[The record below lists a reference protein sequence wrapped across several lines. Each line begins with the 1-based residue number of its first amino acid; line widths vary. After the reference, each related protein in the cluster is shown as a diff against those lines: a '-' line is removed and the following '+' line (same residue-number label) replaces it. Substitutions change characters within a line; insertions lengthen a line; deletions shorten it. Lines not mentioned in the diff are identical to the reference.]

1 MGCKRFD
8 INKYEPWEDEKRLE
22 ELSAK
27 GEFIKSYGCGLAYF
41 KKGEPKRIKYSIEAA
56 VFRPHGRRR
65 RFYEENGWKLVC
77 HGSDMNIYANE
88 QPDAEHI
95 HTDRSEYA
103 HVIQRF
109 HKYLRNVIIILS
121 VIAFLMYAE
130 MPFAL
135 GLLTHT
141 KVMFYANYGN
151 YFPPFGYSSVILIF
165 WIIYTITLLYYL
177 KELIVAG
184 RFIAENIENGK
195 YAEKAL
201 SLNKKM
207 TAFIA
212 LLTLFGLLSF
222 ALNLRMELISREYPA
237 EISDLP
243 DEAVTIEEFFP
254 EGSLAPLSTEE
265 DIEKYL
271 APSNIKKTAKPMED
285 SAARYTSAVT
295 EEYFEYSQYRAY
307 IPQGQTQGSRASIHC
322 LYIKFHTELAAKLAV
337 DDILNFRKE
346 FFIEPDYSVTSRFNP
361 AGTEFDSI
369 TAISSEKDSEVVFA
383 VRKGRTVMSFN
394 VYLSPDKLTA
404 EEIFKNFPIFEKNS

>member
-1 MGCKRFD
+1 MGYKRFD
-8 INKYEPWEDEKRLE
+8 FNKYEPWEDEKRLE

-41 KKGEPKRIKYSIEAA
+41 KKGEPKRLRYSIEAA

-77 HGSDMNIYANE
+77 HCSDMNIYANG
-88 QPDAEHI
+88 QPDAQPI

-130 MPFAL
+130 MPFAM
-135 GLLTHT
+135 GLLTHE
-141 KVMFYANYGN
+141 KVMFYANYGI
-151 YFPPFGYSSVILIF
+151 YFPPFQYSGVILIF
-165 WIIYTITLLYYL
+165 WIAYTSMLLYYL

-195 YAEKAL
+195 YAEKAV
-201 SLNKKM
+201 SLNRKM
-207 TAFIA
+207 TAVLVFI
-212 LLTLFGLLSF
+212 TLFGLISF
-222 ALNLRMELISREYPA
+222 AFNLRMELISREYTA

-243 DEAVTIEEFFP
+243 DETVTIEEFFP
-254 EGSLAPLSTEE
+254 EGSLAPLRTEE

-285 SAARYTSAVT
+285 TAARYTSAVT

-307 IPQGQTQGSRASIHC
+307 IPEGQTQGSRASLHC

-337 DDILNFRKE
+337 DDILNFRRE
-346 FFIEPDYSVTSRFNP
+346 FFIEPEYSIISRFNP
-361 AGTEFDSI
+361 SGTEFDSI
-369 TAISSEKDSEVVFA
+369 TAISEDNSVNPIFV
-383 VRKGRTVMSFN
+383 VRKGNTVMSFS
-394 VYLSPDKLTA
+394 VYLSSDSITA
-404 EEIFKNFPIFEKNS
+404 EEIFKNFPIFKKNS